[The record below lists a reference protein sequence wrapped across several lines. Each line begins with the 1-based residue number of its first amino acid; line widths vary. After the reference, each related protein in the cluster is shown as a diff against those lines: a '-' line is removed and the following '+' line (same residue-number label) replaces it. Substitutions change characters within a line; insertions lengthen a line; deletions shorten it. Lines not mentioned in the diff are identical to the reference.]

1 MQEITSAE
9 ELENVLDD
17 NMQRAFLLL
26 IKAPRCTVCEAV
38 EQQLTSFMNAYSS
51 VIVNKISLEK
61 VPSVSGKFLVFAAP
75 TILIFK
81 GGKEVWRGSRFIS
94 YDEMERVFRNM

>member
-1 MQEITSAE
+1 MEEITSAE
-9 ELENVLDD
+9 ELEKVLDG
-17 NMQRAFLLL
+17 NMQEALLLL

-38 EQQLTSFMNAYSS
+38 EQQLTSFMKAYSS
-51 VIVNKISLEK
+51 VKGNKISLEK
-61 VPSVSGKFLVFAAP
+61 MPSVSGEFLVFTAP

-94 YDEMERVFRNM
+94 YEEIKRVLRNM